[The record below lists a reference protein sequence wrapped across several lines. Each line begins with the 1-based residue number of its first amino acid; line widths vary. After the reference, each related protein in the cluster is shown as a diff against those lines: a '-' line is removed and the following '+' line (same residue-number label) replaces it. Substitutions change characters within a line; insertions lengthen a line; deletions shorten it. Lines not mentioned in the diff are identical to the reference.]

1 MKKYTLTT
9 EEIWEAAKAGY
20 TVTIIING
28 EYYELN
34 TDEREDNKK

>member
-9 EEIWEAAKAGY
+9 EEIQEAAKAGY

-34 TDEREDNKK
+34 AEEREDNKK

>member
-9 EEIWEAAKAGY
+9 EEIQEAAKAGY

-28 EYYELN
+28 EYYELS
-34 TDEREDNKK
+34 TEDSEPKNN